1 MVIKLLCVLPYN
13 VLSGSMVWHAATHY
27 YGLFNPAW
35 HGWSSNYCVSSLTI
49 SWVDLW
55 CGMLL
60 PIIMAC
66 LILLDMVV
74 IKLLCVLPYNV
85 LRGSMVWHAATH
97 YYGLFNPA
105 WHGWSSNY
113 CVSSLTMSWTDL
125 WCGLLLPIIMACLI
139 LLDMD
144 GHQTTVCPPLQ
155 CPEWIYG
162 VACCYPLLWLV

>member
-35 HGWSSNYCVSSLTI
+35 HGWSSNYCVSSLTM

-55 CGMLL
+55 CGVLL

-66 LILLDMVV
+66 LILLDMDGHQTTLCPPLQCPEWIYGVACCYPLLWLVYSCLTWMV

-85 LRGSMVWHAATH
+85 LSGSTVCM
-97 YYGLFNPA
+97 
-105 WHGWSSNY
+105 
-113 CVSSLTMSWTDL
+113 
-125 WCGLLLPIIMACLI
+125 LLPIIMACLI
-139 LLDMD
+139 LFDMD

-162 VACCYPLLWLV
+162 VACCYSLLWLV

>member
-35 HGWSSNYCVSSLTI
+35 QGWSSNYCVSSLTM

-55 CGMLL
+55 CGLLL

-66 LILLDMVV
+66 LILLDMDGHQTTVCPPLQCPEWIYGV
-74 IKLLCVLPYNV
+74 
-85 LRGSMVWHAATH
+85 HAAAH

-113 CVSSLTMSWTDL
+113 CVSSLTMSWVDL
-125 WCGLLLPIIMACLI
+125 WCGMLLPIIMACLI

>member
-13 VLSGSMVWHAATHY
+13 VLSGSMVWY
-27 YGLFNPAW
+27 
-35 HGWSSNYCVSSLTI
+35 
-49 SWVDLW
+49 
-55 CGMLL
+55 
-60 PIIMAC
+60 
-66 LILLDMVV
+66 
-74 IKLLCVLPYNV
+74 
-85 LRGSMVWHAATH
+85 AATH

-113 CVSSLTMSWTDL
+113 CVSSLTMPWVDL

-162 VACCYPLLWLV
+162 VACCYSLLWLVWSCLTWMVIKPLYVLPYNVLSGSMVWHAATHYYGLFNPAWHEWSSNYCVSSLIVSWVDLWCACCYPLLWLV